1 VTSVFSRL
9 PRLSTAVLLAV
20 VLVGAI
26 VGGVTYVKFFRESPA
41 PYFASDE
48 EHFLFGSTG
57 TEADRGVPYWIWLV
71 LPRIFPEYLPRP
83 GGYAAL
89 GLLGKDGHE
98 MPVGLSKVT
107 VGFPRVGMNCA
118 VCHTARWREK
128 PHDPPTIVAAAPAHQ
143 TGQEEYLRFLFAC
156 ASDPRFNARTILGEI
171 AKNYRLSRLDRV
183 LYRFAI
189 IPSTRRRLL
198 REKRNSE
205 WMQTRTEWGRGR
217 TDLFN
222 PVKFSILRQP
232 IDETVGNSDMA
243 PIWNLKRHEG
253 MALHW
258 DGLNPSLKE
267 VVLSSALA
275 DGTTRKWADRDA
287 RKWESTDPRDMSS
300 LRRVQNYI
308 SDVQPPKY
316 PFTVDEPSAR
326 RGQAIFE
333 SECAACHAFGGSR
346 TGTVIPVEEIGTD
359 RHRLDVWTP
368 SAVTAYNS
376 YGEGHDW
383 KFSAFRKTDGYVSV
397 PLDGLWLRAPYLHN
411 GSVPSLADLLES
423 PDRRPKQFW
432 RGYDVYDQVNVGF
445 VSSGPEAQQE
455 GTVYDTSKAGNSNA
469 GHRYGTDL
477 PAESKRALIEYL
489 KTQ

>member
-1 VTSVFSRL
+1 VTTVFSRR
-9 PRLSTAVLLAV
+9 PRFWTIALLAV
-20 VLVGAI
+20 VAVGAI
-26 VGGVTYVKFFRESPA
+26 IGSVTYVKFFRESPA

-83 GGYAAL
+83 GGYATL
-89 GLLGKDGHE
+89 GILGKDGHE

-107 VGFPRVGMNCA
+107 IGLPRVSTNCA

-128 PHDPPTIVAAAPAHQ
+128 PGDPPTIVAAAPAHQ
-143 TGQEEYLRFLFAC
+143 TGTQEYLRFLIAC
-156 ASDPRFNARTILGEI
+156 ASDPRFNAATILGEI
-171 AKNYRLSRLDRV
+171 AKNYRLSRLDRI

-189 IPSTRRRLL
+189 IPSTRRELL
-198 REKRNSE
+198 RQKRNTE

-217 TDLFN
+217 SDLFN
-222 PVKFSILRQP
+222 PVKFSILQQP
-232 IDETVGNSDMA
+232 IDETVGNSDTM
-243 PIWNLKRHEG
+243 PLWNLKRQEG

-258 DGLNPSLKE
+258 DGSNPNLKE
-267 VVLSSALA
+267 AVLSSALA
-275 DGTTRKWADRDA
+275 DGATRKWTDRDA
-287 RKWESTDPRDMSS
+287 RKWDSTDPRNMSS

-308 SDVQPPKY
+308 SEVQPPKY
-316 PFTVDEPSAR
+316 PFAVDEASAR

-333 SECAACHAFGGSR
+333 SECAACHAVGGSR
-346 TGTVIPVEEIGTD
+346 TGTVIPVDEIGTD
-359 RHRLDVWTP
+359 RHRLDMWTP
-368 SAVTAYNS
+368 SSVAAYNA
-376 YGEGHDW
+376 YGDGHDW

-445 VSSGPEAQQE
+445 VSSGPEAQRQ
-455 GTVYDTSKAGNSNA
+455 GTFYDTSKPGNGNA